1 MNTFDF
7 SAFAFDP
14 NEYEERSY
22 ETLPAGEYR
31 IRIDNVEPKTS
42 KNGNPY
48 FAFEFAVS
56 GDNRKIWHNLVLTS
70 DKKVTNDK
78 LGAFFNSFG
87 IKDYDLKN
95 FSTWL
100 GRVGGAKT
108 KIRPAEGQYGEKA
121 EIHFFLPADKVAKL
135 PAWTEPDNGLMKNA
149 PEITSMGAVTAT
161 VPW

>member
-1 MNTFDF
+1 MTFDF
-7 SAFAFDP
+7 SQFAFDP

-70 DKKVTNDK
+70 DKKMTNDK
-78 LGAFFNSFG
+78 LGAFFKSFG
-87 IKDYDLKN
+87 ITDYNLAN
-95 FSTWL
+95 WQQWA

-108 KIRPAEGQYGEKA
+108 KVRPAENGYSEKA
-121 EIHFFLPADKVAKL
+121 EIHFFLPADKVEKL
-135 PAWTEPDNGLMKNA
+135 GPWVEPSNGMLAGAPANFQPDASN
-149 PEITSMGAVTAT
+149 